1 MYMHQCD
8 LRLHPTPLHAGDL
21 YFNSEG
27 VASLIIGHHL
37 LTGRVVDLE
46 KPFAVLQRKR
56 TSAEVKVCHHHH
68 MDQLRW
74 SMKLR
79 MNWL

>member
-1 MYMHQCD
+1 MITPHAPHCMHV
-8 LRLHPTPLHAGDL
+8 GDL

-37 LTGRVVDLE
+37 LTGKVVDLE

-56 TSAEVKVCHHHH
+56 TSPEVKVCHHHY

-74 SMKLR
+74 SR
-79 MNWL
+79 